1 MNAENEANEPYEEL
15 TVPQYQIQLE
25 NLDFELKK
33 LKGELFILEQKH
45 SRNQIIIKSKLE
57 SAKRALEKPLQDL
70 EKANQKD
77 SPLKEEETHKIN
89 QEIKDVEQKK
99 TKVNEKINQIKE
111 SLNPKILEQ
120 DIKYERM
127 SMLENDIQST
137 EVEKK
142 KLEAEI
148 LSLDKKTEEILKT
161 YPESFKTLSDDFILF
176 DKKSRIE
183 IQIKQIEDRI
193 NLQNYRVKEFQE
205 IKASFDELVSS
216 KEGNIGNIELKLKLN
231 EEKQKE
237 INNLINSLG
246 KSVNQIIQIEKYFNM
261 FDALFQDKDYINN
274 RISVNTAK
282 NIVIPFISDLLE
294 NYSEMN
300 NNQLDV
306 ITEYE
311 KELEDLSDIKPAT
324 MQIKRDIKLK
334 QNKLKEE
341 KNFSEYLQ
349 KLVKICE
356 NLKKKKWGTG
366 VYPMGPNDENDFFE
380 NLKEMISL
388 SSETSKEEVEK
399 LFEEYL
405 DLKEEKGREYFYLV
419 GGSKDTNDEFDDIKQ
434 QTNSYNDIILRHQK
448 EIENLN
454 KEKKILQNELKAL
467 NDTINLRS
475 RELKNS
481 LAQFTEEEFSDY
493 FNNNKALLKLL
504 LFKEKKSI
512 VKNNQYELTKENIH
526 ENVLIDHSRK
536 KTNMYTYLK
545 RKYFLEYLCQ
555 LYTEDNLDF
564 KNMNERTKK
573 AFKELTS
580 EINNLLQEI
589 NTYKEEIKKCDNQI
603 SSKKGEIPNKN
614 FSGKNLVYQINEKI
628 SAIKNNLK
636 SLEEQKNQE
645 QREYD
650 INKSNYETQINNLM
664 QEIEELEEQL
674 NNKLNRMTDGIV
686 NLYLKYDYN
695 TSNYNPEKDK
705 FIPAKFGYS
714 QREFNFNH
722 ENQMLYIKD
731 MRNNIIEKKIKY
743 DMIKR
748 ISLEVESYKLVDEIE
763 KKNYKDEREKNKD
776 PKCKKKI
783 KFFVVLRRNN
793 LDLVAKEYNDYK
805 RFADIV
811 NSIIIHK

>member
-1 MNAENEANEPYEEL
+1 
-15 TVPQYQIQLE
+15 
-25 NLDFELKK
+25 
-33 LKGELFILEQKH
+33 
-45 SRNQIIIKSKLE
+45 
-57 SAKRALEKPLQDL
+57 
-70 EKANQKD
+70 
-77 SPLKEEETHKIN
+77 
-89 QEIKDVEQKK
+89 
-99 TKVNEKINQIKE
+99 
-111 SLNPKILEQ
+111 
-120 DIKYERM
+120 
-127 SMLENDIQST
+127 
-137 EVEKK
+137 
-142 KLEAEI
+142 
-148 LSLDKKTEEILKT
+148 
-161 YPESFKTLSDDFILF
+161 
-176 DKKSRIE
+176 
-183 IQIKQIEDRI
+183 
-193 NLQNYRVKEFQE
+193 
-205 IKASFDELVSS
+205 
-216 KEGNIGNIELKLKLN
+216 
-231 EEKQKE
+231 
-237 INNLINSLG
+237 
-246 KSVNQIIQIEKYFNM
+246 M

-274 RISVNTAK
+274 QISVNTAK

-405 DLKEEKGREYFYLV
+405 DLKEEKAREYFYLV

-603 SSKKGEIPNKN
+603 SSKKREIPNKN

>member
-1 MNAENEANEPYEEL
+1 MNAENEASEPYDEA

-45 SRNQIIIKSKLE
+45 SRNQILIKSKLE
-57 SAKRALEKPLQDL
+57 SAKRVLENPLQDL
-70 EKANQKD
+70 EKANHRD
-77 SPLKEEETHKIN
+77 SSLEAEETHKIN
-89 QEIKDVEQKK
+89 QEINDIEQKR
-99 TKVNEKINQIKE
+99 TKVKEKINKIKE

-142 KLEAEI
+142 KLEEEI
-148 LSLDKKTEEILKT
+148 LSLDKKTEELLKT
-161 YPESFKTLSDDFILF
+161 YPESFKTLTDDFILF

-183 IQIKQIEDRI
+183 VQIKQIEDKI
-193 NLQNYRVKEFQE
+193 NLQNFKVKEFQE
-205 IKASFDELVSS
+205 IKASFDELTSS
-216 KEGNIGNIELKLKLN
+216 KEQSNGNVKLKLN
-231 EEKQKE
+231 EEKQNE
-237 INNLINSLG
+237 INNFINSLS
-246 KSVNQIIQIEKYFNM
+246 KNVNQIIQIENYFNM
-261 FDALFQDKDYINN
+261 FDALFQNKDYINN
-274 RISVNTAK
+274 QINASTVK
-282 NIVIPFISDLLE
+282 NIVIPFITDLLE

-300 NNQLDV
+300 NNQLDA
-306 ITEYE
+306 ISEYE
-311 KELEDLSDIKPAT
+311 KELEDLNDIKPAT

-356 NLKKKKWGTG
+356 NLKEKKWATG
-366 VYPMGPNDENDFFE
+366 GYPMGESDQNDFFE
-380 NLKEMISL
+380 SLKEMISL
-388 SSETSKEEVEK
+388 SSQTSKEEIEK

-405 DLKEEKGREYFYLV
+405 DSKEEKERENFYLT
-419 GGSKDTNDEFDDIKQ
+419 GGSKDGNAEFDDIKQ
-434 QTNSYNDIILRHQK
+434 QANSYNDIVIRHQK
-448 EIENLN
+448 EIEDLN

-481 LAQFTEEEFSDY
+481 LAQYNEEEFSDY

-536 KTNMYTYLK
+536 KMNIYTYLK
-545 RKYFLEYLCQ
+545 RKFYLEYLCH

-564 KNMNERTKK
+564 KNMNERMQK
-573 AFKELTS
+573 AFKQLNT
-580 EINNLLQEI
+580 EINNSLQEI
-589 NTYKEEIKKCDNQI
+589 NTFKEEINDCDNQI
-603 SSKKGEIPNKN
+603 TAKKGEKLNKN
-614 FSGKNLVYQINEKI
+614 FMGNNSAYQINEKI
-628 SAIKNNLK
+628 SIIKNNINI
-636 SLEEQKNQE
+636 LEEQKNEE
-645 QREYD
+645 QREFEM
-650 INKSNYETQINNLM
+650 NKSNYEIQINKLM
-664 QEIEELEEQL
+664 QEIVELEEQL

-714 QREFNFNH
+714 QREFNFSH

-748 ISLEVESYKLVDEIE
+748 ISLEVESYKLVEEIE

-776 PKCKKKI
+776 PKRKKKI

-793 LDLVAKEYNDYK
+793 LDLIAKEYNDYK
-805 RFADIV
+805 RFTDIV